1 LIAAVAFGVTQTL
14 NRKSNKVLGP
24 YRTAFGLLVVVEVAL
39 LATVVFSGEINLI
52 SSAPLWSL
60 TSFSIATLFH
70 FGAGWTLLAMS
81 QQRVGVARTG
91 ALVSAAPLIGTIAA
105 ALLLDEPLGLLTVL
119 GVLVVVGGVALLS
132 LSSNAP
138 VDGSPGRGVPWHA
151 LTVAVLWGLS
161 PILVRKGLEGLPYPI
176 LGLTIGLG
184 LTVAIYGLGLTLTGR
199 WGPGF
204 PSRGL
209 LWVFLGGL
217 TGALAISA
225 QWISFNLTTI
235 AIALSLQQ
243 TAVLVVVVL
252 APIMFREPIERLSIP
267 LLFGTAAVLA
277 GTTLVVLQ
285 RS

>member
-1 LIAAVAFGVTQTL
+1 MIAAVAFGLTQTL
-14 NRKSNKVLGP
+14 NRKSNKLIGP

-39 LATVVFSGEINLI
+39 LATVIVSGEIDRLGSAPWWALI
-52 SSAPLWSL
+52 SFA
-60 TSFSIATLFH
+60 IATLFH

-91 ALVSAAPLIGTIAA
+91 ALVSAAPLLGAIAA

-119 GVLVVVGGVALLS
+119 GVLVVAGGVALLS

-138 VDGSPGRGVPWHA
+138 SRGSPGRGVPWHA
-151 LTVAVLWGLS
+151 LTVAALWGLS

-184 LTVAIYGLGLTLTGR
+184 VTIAIYGLGLTLTRR
-199 WGPGF
+199 WGPGL
-204 PSRGL
+204 PARGL
-209 LWVFLGGL
+209 MWVVLGGL

-252 APIMFREPIERLSIP
+252 APIMFREPLERLSVP
-267 LLFGTAAVLA
+267 LLFGTAAILA